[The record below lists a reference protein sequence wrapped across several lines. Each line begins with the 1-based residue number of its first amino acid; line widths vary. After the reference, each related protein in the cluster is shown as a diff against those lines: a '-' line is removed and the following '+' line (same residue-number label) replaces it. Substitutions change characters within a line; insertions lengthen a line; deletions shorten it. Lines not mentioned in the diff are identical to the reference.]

1 MGRIVVTEF
10 SSLDGVVEAPGG
22 EDFKYPNWSFAFD
35 RGTEG
40 DRFKLDEALGAEALL
55 IGRRTYEGFAAA
67 WPRYEGEL
75 ADKYNAMPKYVV
87 SRTLTDPAWNNTH
100 VLAGDL
106 ADDVTRLRHEVTGDI
121 SVAGSIRLVQ
131 GLIEHDLVDELHL
144 MTFPVLLGTGRRL
157 FGATPDKQA
166 WKLTESASVGEGVLI
181 TVFQRVRDA
190 DREATRSQE

>member
-22 EDFKYPNWSFAFD
+22 EDFKYPGWSIAFN
-35 RGTEG
+35 RGAEG
-40 DRFKLDEALGAEALL
+40 DRFKLDETLGAEALL

-67 WPRYEGEL
+67 WPQYEGEL

-121 SVAGSIRLVQ
+121 SVAGSISLVQ
-131 GLIEHDLVDELHL
+131 SLLALDLVDELHL
-144 MTFPVLLGTGRRL
+144 MQFPVILGYGKRL
-157 FGATPDKQA
+157 WGETPDKSD
-166 WKLTESASVGEGVLI
+166 WTLTRSTAYGEGVLV
-181 TVFQRVRDA
+181 TEFRRA
-190 DREATRSQE
+190 R